1 MTKFSDLKLDP
12 KVLKAVTEAGYEN
25 PTPIQAGAIPPALEG
40 RDVLGIAQTGTG
52 KTASFTLPMITL
64 LGRGRARARMPRSLV
79 LCPTRELA
87 AQVAENFDVY
97 AKHTRLTKALLIG
110 GVSFGEQ
117 DKLID
122 RGVDVLI
129 ATPGRLLDHF
139 ERGKL
144 LLTGVQIMVVD
155 EADRMLDMGFIP
167 DIERIFQLTPF
178 TRQTL
183 FFSAT
188 MAPEIE
194 RITDTFLHSP
204 ERIEVARQAT
214 TSETITQKL
223 VEITPTRRDQSA
235 KQKRELLRA
244 LIRAEGEGLKNAI
257 IFCNRKTDVD
267 IVAKSLK
274 AHGFDA
280 APIHGDLDQRH
291 RMATLDEFREGKLR
305 LLVASDVAARGLDIP
320 AVSHVFNFDLPSH
333 AEDYVHRIGR
343 TGRAGREGT
352 AISIGTP
359 ADEKYLTA
367 IEALVKQ
374 TLPRVPLPEGFTLS
388 AAAQEAPR
396 PPRENGR
403 RGGRDRDRDRGERGE
418 RDRNRRNRRDDSEQ
432 RPVEEVR
439 AEQRHEHRS
448 EAPEHRR
455 EHRDDQR
462 HDRREDRHEPR
473 NDSRKD
479 DRREDR
485 REDRR
490 GDRRDE
496 RRDDRRE
503 DRRGDRH
510 AVMGMG
516 DHLPE
521 FMTRSFRP
529 AFIEPAEDK
538 ADEKVAEKVAAK
550 PAIAEAPATAPTA
563 SPEASPKASVVI
575 EIATPVEVIEV
586 SEPAAAAEPA
596 KEKPVRKRKPRT
608 AKAKAEATE
617 ATAEAAATEAVAT
630 EGETVTEDASPAKKP
645 RRKAAAKAAEPADDK
660 PAKAP
665 AKPRAPRKP
674 KAKAEAAETPA
685 TDAPEAPAAAP
696 TESPAAS

>member
-1 MTKFSDLKLDP
+1 MTLFADLKLDP
-12 KVLKAVTEAGYEN
+12 KVLKAIEEAGYTT

-87 AQVAENFDVY
+87 AQVAENFDTY
-97 AKHTRLTKALLIG
+97 AKHTKLSKALLIG

-194 RITDTFLHSP
+194 RITNTFLHSP

-223 VEITPTRRDQSA
+223 IEITPTRRDQAS

-244 LIRAEGEGLKNAI
+244 VIEAEEGKEQAGLTNAI

-274 AHGFDA
+274 KHGFDA
-280 APIHGDLDQRH
+280 APIHGDLDQSQ
-291 RMATLDEFREGKLR
+291 RMRTLDAFRDGTLK

-320 AVSHVFNFDLPSH
+320 AVSHVLNFDLPSH

-343 TGRAGREGT
+343 TGRAGRLGT
-352 AISIGTP
+352 AISLSTP

-367 IEALVKQ
+367 IESLIKQ
-374 TLPRVPLPEGFTLS
+374 SLPRAEAPEGFALS
-388 AAAQEAPR
+388 DEAQSAPR
-396 PPRENGR
+396 PREERRNG
-403 RGGRDRDRDRGERGE
+403 RGGRGGRGG
-418 RDRNRRNRRDDSEQ
+418 RRDDQ
-432 RPVEEVR
+432 RPAREVDAAPVEPAREERQDRAHDRVR
-439 AEQRHEHRS
+439 EDR
-448 EAPEHRR
+448 PR
-455 EHRDDQR
+455 EELR
-462 HDRREDRHEPR
+462 HDRREDRT
-473 NDSRKD
+473 
-479 DRREDR
+479 EDR
-485 REDRR
+485 RDHRR
-490 GDRRDE
+490 GGQGRDTRRDSP
-496 RRDDRRE
+496 
-503 DRRGDRH
+503 
-510 AVMGMG
+510 VMGLG
-516 DHLPE
+516 DHVPHFL
-521 FMTRSFRP
+521 TNVFRP
-529 AFIEPAEDK
+529 GYIERSEASEDEAETVTAPAPAAEVTAPEPAAPQVTAPETP
-538 ADEKVAEKVAAK
+538 AESTPARPAQRRSRKPAATAA
-550 PAIAEAPATAPTA
+550 PEPAAEAIAEPAPEPAA
-563 SPEASPKASVVI
+563 SA
-575 EIATPVEVIEV
+575 
-586 SEPAAAAEPA
+586 SEPAASTEAAPEPA
-596 KEKPVRKRKPRT
+596 PAPPKRRRRT
-608 AKAKAEATE
+608 KAEIEAAKAEAE
-617 ATAEAAATEAVAT
+617 
-630 EGETVTEDASPAKKP
+630 
-645 RRKAAAKAAEPADDK
+645 AAKAAK
-660 PAKAP
+660 PP
-665 AKPRAPRKP
+665 AKPRAPRRR
-674 KAKAEAAETPA
+674 KAAVEPEASSP
-685 TDAPEAPAAAP
+685 APEAA
-696 TESPAAS
+696 SPDN